1 MPKYGPNGEKKMPAS
16 KIIESFRNLP
26 EKKRAEI
33 LRANLS
39 EITLYQIGELE
50 FATSLGQIKNKDPET
65 IKAYLT
71 DDKNFGG
78 PWKDL
83 IPLGEDIAGA
93 HLSSIYSRFRVPS
106 GPGHEAEKLYA
117 LVMCKDLAQRLRVFW
132 DGVKGDKNVEY
143 VDKGLADIKST
154 QNLTRFMGDQRKY
167 APGKD
172 FGSFASDVMKAADLS
187 NEKSIMEHIN
197 DAVPEDDPR
206 REEKLTRAAQI
217 CMIENETYLDP
228 ESLARDLNDDNWDKK
243 IDPHKAIAEQEDVI
257 NVPYNKVKRIK
268 AAVEDIPETDE
279 DKAIFTNAALQTCK
293 DIKRRIPA
301 NERDTE
307 EFRELEKYRS
317 ELCCDIVKREVKTA
331 SVQELRERLDGEY
344 RTLEKEKSGW
354 FLSKTNT
361 REHDDMTK
369 GVRLFYAKLDML
381 NGKEPKGLTDD
392 ELKTVNDTDVEK
404 LFNNAK
410 RGCYNYGC
418 LKTSNG
424 TDSIIH
430 AAGNERFDSSMKT
443 LSGLNELG
451 VKLHLCE
458 PAAALRDGA
467 QREMLQHRRDKN
479 WLAQN
484 VENLAAKTIYAQTL
498 LNKGVSE
505 AEQKRLLEDAS
516 LNAKVEKIKADKSFK
531 EACCLLL
538 PEFDRAVIKLF
549 DRHSRAKVLRFRPPG
564 WKQPFS

>member
-1 MPKYGPNGEKKMPAS
+1 MPKYGPNGEKKIPAS

-50 FATSLGQIKNKDPET
+50 FATSLGQIKNKDSET

-106 GPGHEAEKLYA
+106 GPGHEAEKL
-117 LVMCKDLAQRLRVFW
+117 
-132 DGVKGDKNVEY
+132 
-143 VDKGLADIKST
+143 
-154 QNLTRFMGDQRKY
+154 
-167 APGKD
+167 
-172 FGSFASDVMKAADLS
+172 
-187 NEKSIMEHIN
+187 
-197 DAVPEDDPR
+197 
-206 REEKLTRAAQI
+206 TRAEQI

-430 AAGNERFDSSMKT
+430 AAGNKRFDSSMKT

-458 PAAALRDGA
+458 PAAALRDEA

-516 LNAKVEKIKADKSFK
+516 LNAEVEKIKADKSFK

-538 PEFDRAVIKLF
+538 PEFDRVVIKLF

-564 WKQPFS
+564 WKQPFRECAEGIKHADSEKCRKGDDGDAALELELLFQTIYV